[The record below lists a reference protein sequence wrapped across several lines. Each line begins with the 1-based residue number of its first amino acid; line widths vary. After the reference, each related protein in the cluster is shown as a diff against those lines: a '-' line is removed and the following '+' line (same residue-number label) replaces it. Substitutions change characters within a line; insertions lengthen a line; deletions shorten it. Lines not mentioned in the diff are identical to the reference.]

1 MTKKT
6 IQIALFALLA
16 ATILLS
22 PSCKKQTEED
32 PPGDE
37 IVIAEEAKVI
47 EESTW
52 NQNFIAVDSA
62 NFTLTFSKN
71 EAIENIKAGDIIVS
85 SAGEGL
91 LRRVSSVEIIN
102 NEIII
107 QTSEATLTELIQ
119 QGLVDFQQQLTI
131 PQIKSVDYHYGGI
144 ALDTLNYKNGD
155 EAQFNWNIN
164 TVLYDEDGNVQ
175 TTGDQIKLTGDFS
188 CDWLFLAKIDIGL
201 IDGLKEVKFG
211 FESNENLNLQHMTG
225 AEYNFEKNYTLATV
239 NFTPIVVIVGIVPL
253 VFTPQLKI
261 VVGVDGSAN
270 ASITTGVTQ
279 SVAFESGLQYLKE
292 SGWGSYETFENT
304 FGYQS
309 PQVNVNAG
317 AEAYLKPEF
326 TVKLYSV
333 TGPYTNLKLY
343 GKLDADLLAT
353 PWWELHGGLK
363 MAAGVKVEILDKFLL
378 DFTVSDL
385 IDYEVLIAEAPVDTE
400 TFTDPRDGQTYNILT
415 IGSQTWFAENLNYET
430 PNSSW
435 YDNSSANGD
444 IYGRLYT
451 WDAALTACPSGWHLP
466 TDDEWKTLEMALGM
480 SQSEADAPGWR
491 GTDQG
496 IQMKS
501 TSGWIYNG
509 NGTNS
514 SGFNALPGGASYS
527 DGSFVPG
534 LGGSGSWWSATGYS
548 GARAWT
554 RGLYYDDDK
563 VSRYSSDKP
572 VGRSVRCL
580 KD

>member
-6 IQIALFALLA
+6 IQIALFSLLA

-52 NQNFIAVDSA
+52 NQNFIAIDST

-91 LRRVSSVEIIN
+91 LRRVSSVEIVN
-102 NEIII
+102 NQIVIR
-107 QTSEATLTELIQ
+107 TSEATLTDLIQ
-119 QGLVDFQQQLTI
+119 QGLIDFQQQLTI
-131 PQIKSVDYHYGGI
+131 PQIKSIEYHYGGI
-144 ALDTLNYKNGD
+144 ALDTLNYKNGN
-155 EAQFNWNIN
+155 ETQFNWNIDI
-164 TVLYDEDGNVQ
+164 VLYDEDGNVQ

-211 FESNENLNLQHMTG
+211 FESNENLNLRHMTG
-225 AEYNFEKNYTLATV
+225 IEYNFEKNYTLATV

-253 VFTPQLKI
+253 VFTPKLKI

-270 ASITTGVTQ
+270 ASITTGVSQ
-279 SVAFESGLQYLKE
+279 SVAFESGLQYLKD
-292 SGWGSYETFENT
+292 SGWDSYETFENS

-309 PQVNVNAG
+309 PQVNVDAG

-333 TGPYTNLKLY
+333 TGPFTNLKLY

-385 IDYEVLIAEAPVDTE
+385 INYEVLIAEAPDDTE
-400 TFTDPRDGQTYNILT
+400 TFTDPRDGQTYKTVT
-415 IGSQTWFAENLNYET
+415 IGDQTWFAENLNYET
-430 PNSSW
+430 ANSW
-435 YDNSSANGD
+435 TYDDDPANGD

-466 TDDEWKTLEMALGM
+466 TDDEWKTMEMALGM
-480 SQSEADAPGWR
+480 SQSEADASAWR

-501 TSGWIYNG
+501 TSGWYDNG

-514 SGFNALPGGASYS
+514 SDFNALPGGDRGSS
-527 DGSFVPG
+527 GSFYN
-534 LGGSGSWWSATGYS
+534 LGGHGYWWSSTEGSGTRAWYRSLGYS
-548 GARAWT
+548 YDQVYRN
-554 RGLYYDDDK
+554 YYYK
-563 VSRYSSDKP
+563 TH
-572 VGRSVRCL
+572 GFSVRCL